1 MTETGPLPDENEEDG
16 PLLDLASRLVR
27 GEPIDWDAARLTTAA
42 PAVVN
47 ALLDIAAVEAAHRRA
62 EESFDPGAAQPVAL
76 ERRWGHLVILERVGS
91 GQFGEVYRAF
101 DPSLQTE
108 VALKLSAA
116 DAPPEYARQMI
127 EEARLLARVLHPNV
141 VRVHGAELRGRRAG
155 FWMDLIRGRTLEQIL
170 KTQRFSA
177 PEAARVGVELC
188 RALAAVHAGNVL
200 HGDVKAHNVMRS
212 DDGETVLIDFG
223 AGRALDQH
231 PAGFDLAGTLVYLAP
246 EVLSGEPRTR
256 QSDIYSLGVLLFY
269 LVTDTFPVF
278 GATLDAIRTAH
289 AAGDVKH
296 LRDCRPGLPD
306 WFVHVVERATAP
318 DPARRYATAG
328 AMESDL
334 SPGRRQEIP
343 FTENARPVLPQALRF
358 RHWMPWLAGAAAVIL
373 AVGVTLFLTGIPGGP
388 SEPAT
393 SSSTPVAS
401 SPDPATARPSGLF
414 GIQAAFHRVAG
425 QKVLE
430 RLKPDDVVRVD
441 DELSLTVTLT
451 APAFIYVVN
460 EDEAGESY
468 LLFPLPGQGLVN
480 PLPAHRDLRLPGAY
494 NWQVSTAG
502 GKEHFLVFASADRLD
517 AFEEVFRNLPA
528 ARANAVKRSEKLPKE
543 LQQQFRGVGGLT
555 PQQPQGSGLRHM
567 FTTPLQD
574 DDAVTGLWVRQL
586 TLINGSS
593 R

>member
-1 MTETGPLPDENEEDG
+1 MTETSPLHDDNEEDG
-16 PLLDLASRLVR
+16 PLLDLASRLMR
-27 GEPIDWDAARLTTAA
+27 GEPIDWDAARATTAA

-127 EEARLLARVLHPNV
+127 EEARLLARVLHANV

-246 EVLSGEPRTR
+246 EVLCGEPRTR
-256 QSDIYSLGVLLFY
+256 QSDIYSLGILLFY

-334 SPGRRQEIP
+334 SSSGRLQESHP
-343 FTENARPVLPQALRF
+343 PKPARSLPSTPDRF
-358 RHWMPWLAGAAAVIL
+358 RPWMPWLAGAAAVIL
-373 AVGVTLFLTGIPGGP
+373 AIAGTLFLTGRPLAP
-388 SEPAT
+388 SGPAT
-393 SSSTPVAS
+393 
-401 SPDPATARPSGLF
+401 PANPAPAQPTGSF
-414 GIQAAFHRVAG
+414 GIQAAFHRVSG
-425 QKVLE
+425 EKILE
-430 RLKPDDVVRVD
+430 RLNPDDVVRVN
-441 DELSLTVTLT
+441 DELSLTVSLT

-460 EDEAGESY
+460 EDEAGASY
-468 LLFPLPGQGLVN
+468 LLFPLPGQGFGN
-480 PLPAHRDLRLPGAY
+480 PLPPHRELRLPGAY
-494 NWQVSTAG
+494 NWQVSSPG
-502 GKEHFLVFASADRLD
+502 GKEHFLVFASANRLD

-528 ARANAVKRSEKLPKE
+528 ARATAVRRSEALPKVVQE
-543 LQQQFRGVGGLT
+543 QFRGVGGLT
-555 PQQPQGSGLRHM
+555 PQQAEGSALRHM

-586 TLINGSS
+586 TLINGS
-593 R
+593 RRR